1 MAGSLRWAEGMVGL
15 VTEQSESRLFGRK
28 RRANAPAGQKRVHRH
43 VVKLTDEEEVQLAAR
58 AAVRSVTVS
67 RLMVEAA
74 MSEKVVIE
82 AEWKTVAADLFD
94 LRSKMGYTANNMNQL
109 AKFANT
115 EGRFP
120 DEVDAVMAEFRAL
133 IPRVSAA
140 VERVAA
146 L

>member
-1 MAGSLRWAEGMVGL
+1 VGSLRWAEGMVGL
-15 VTEQSESRLFGRK
+15 VSEPSESRLFGRK
-28 RRANAPAGQKRVHRH
+28 RRANAPEGERRTHRH
-43 VVKLTDEEEVQLAAR
+43 VVRLTDEEEVQIASR

-74 MSEKVVIE
+74 MSERVVID
-82 AEWKTVAADLFD
+82 AEWKTVVADLFD

-120 DEVDAVMAEFRAL
+120 GEADAAMAEFRAL
-133 IPRVSAA
+133 IPQISAA
-140 VERVAA
+140 VERVAR